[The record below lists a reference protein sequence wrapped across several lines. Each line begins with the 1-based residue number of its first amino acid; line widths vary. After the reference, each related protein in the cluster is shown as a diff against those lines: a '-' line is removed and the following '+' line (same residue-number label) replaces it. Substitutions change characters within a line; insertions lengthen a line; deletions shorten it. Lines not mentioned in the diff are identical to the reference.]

1 MLSCYEAGKPLE
13 QFFNQFIQRSWNDW
27 FFLSYSYSLH

>member
-13 QFFNQFIQRSWNDW
+13 QFFNQFIQRAWNAS
-27 FFLSYSYSLH
+27 FYLSYY

>member
-1 MLSCYEAGKPLE
+1 LINCYNAGKPLE

-27 FFLSYSYSLH
+27 SFLSYY